1 MPWPMVARAAVMGL
15 SMITGAGGGAY
26 IGTQAAPDPAPREPA
41 PAAYGPADEAYWP
54 AGEEPVSRNG
64 VPYGRGR
71 RSYENDRLRDENDR
85 LRDRLRALEGGDTCP
100 PESIVRLPPRS

>member
-1 MPWPMVARAAVMGL
+1 MPWPMIARAAGMVL
-15 SMITGAGGGAY
+15 SVFAGAGGGAY
-26 IGTQAAPDPAPREPA
+26 VGTQAAPEPALPAPVYRPV
-41 PAAYGPADEAYWP
+41 
-54 AGEEPVSRNG
+54 EEDLVSGNG
-64 VPYGRGR
+64 VPYRPGR